1 VTVPKM
7 PRRAQAA
14 RTRLRIL
21 RSAHS
26 AFVTRGYTGTRMV
39 DVAADAQVAVQTV
52 YFTFHTKPEL
62 LAACYELAVLGDPGA
77 LPPPEQAWHVAMS
90 AASTPAASVAHF
102 VKGNTAICERV
113 AVLDDMVRAAVHE
126 PEAVAVHEQGERLRR
141 RDFELVVDRWAE
153 RFGLRP
159 GLTRAACVDLL
170 LTYSGPATYRQLV
183 VEYGWTKRAYT
194 AWLRGVLADLL
205 VTPRGIESTNGES
218 LPATDARPSE
228 RQRNSA

>member
-1 VTVPKM
+1 VTVGTI

-26 AFVTRGYTGTRMV
+26 AFVARGYTGTRMV

-52 YFTFHTKPEL
+52 YFTKPEL
-62 LAACYELAVLGDPGA
+62 LAACYELAVLGGPGA
-77 LPPPEQAWHVAMS
+77 SPPPQQPWHVAMM
-90 AASTPAASVAHF
+90 AASTPAESVAHF

-126 PEAVAVHEQGERLRR
+126 PEAVAVHERGERLRR
-141 RDFELVVDRWAE
+141 RDFEMVVGRWAE
-153 RFGLRP
+153 SFGLRP
-159 GLTRAACVDLL
+159 GLTQAACVDLL
-170 LTYSGPATYRQLV
+170 LTYSGPSTYRQLV

-194 AWLRGVLADLL
+194 AWLRSVLVDLL
-205 VTPRGIESTNGES
+205 VIPRGTATTNGEAQ
-218 LPATDARPSE
+218 PATGTSPAG
-228 RQRNSA
+228 RQRDPT